1 MSSWDSGLNYS
12 QCQVRIVKGLKPGEG
27 GWNFLKFAMTAK
39 RDDRSSLATIVVAQK
54 CEMPSRT
61 GPDDP
66 HPNTDLVATPQSVIF
81 RLTPVFPV
89 MLALSGSMVEWT
101 RSSRVRWGLT
111 LHPFTSCPYRFDSNL
126 Q

>member
-39 RDDRSSLATIVVAQK
+39 RDDRSSLAIIVVAQK
-54 CEMPSRT
+54 CEMPLRT

-81 RLTPVFPV
+81 RLTPVYPV
-89 MLALSGSMVEWT
+89 MLALRGSMVEWT
-101 RSSRVRWGLT
+101 RSSRV
-111 LHPFTSCPYRFDSNL
+111 
-126 Q
+126 

>member
-1 MSSWDSGLNYS
+1 MNFYDNGINHPQQS
-12 QCQVRIVKGLKPGEG
+12 CRIG
-27 GWNFLKFAMTAK
+27 FLKFAMTAK
-39 RDDRSSLATIVVAQK
+39 RDDRSSLAIIVVAQK

-81 RLTPVFPV
+81 RLTPVYPV

-111 LHPFTSCPYRFDSNL
+111 LGHV
-126 Q
+126 